1 MNIKPKERAIREI
14 LSSQK
19 QYEIPRFQREYSW
32 EKKNYK
38 EFLEDMILNLEI
50 NGKEIKSTP
59 YFMGTMLFVGDAEN
73 KAQKQTQ
80 VVDGQQRLTT
90 ITILFSAMSQLLL
103 EKEEKKLS
111 ENLFKYIMTEDDNG
125 DPIRIIKTNSSYP
138 YFSYFIQSSD
148 KNKAEE
154 AKSEEE
160 DSIKETYNYF
170 KNELTEQNLR
180 KALNKLKIDLNNV
193 DYISILKAIRDQ
205 VLDSTVV
212 EIYTSDI
219 KLANRLF
226 ENLNAKGKQ
235 LAYID
240 LIKNKIFEKLDR
252 VEPADF
258 AQNIW
263 KKIIDLLSSGN
274 ERIGVATFFRHY
286 WASKYKRSTANAI
299 YNDFKNLVK
308 KDDYE
313 IFLSKLYESAKIYY
327 KIVNPSRADYNN
339 RKEYFY
345 LVQSL
350 NEINKS
356 FNVVQARVPL
366 LAIYDAKERNILDH
380 SKFKKIVTYLENF
393 HFAYNAVLSKS
404 ANKIDPIY
412 SKFAIAIRKC
422 SNKQEAS
429 NVITELLLSPLE
441 ELYPTYEEFEK
452 GFILLYYTKK
462 DSPSNV
468 KTKYVINKINC
479 WYDNKE
485 IFDEEGSIEHI
496 VPESEATSNIGNLI
510 LLERKINTIAGNK
523 SYKEK
528 ISDYSSSKYIW
539 ISKFMQDHSE
549 WTVKD
554 IAGRAK
560 KMSRLYYDD
569 ILGRGRK

>member
-32 EKKNYK
+32 EKKHYK
-38 EFLEDMILNLEI
+38 EFLEDMINNLEI
-50 NGKEIKSTP
+50 NGKEIKATP
-59 YFMGTMLFVGDAEN
+59 YFMGTMLFVGDAED

-90 ITILFSAMSQLLL
+90 ITILFSAMSQLLS
-103 EKEEKKLS
+103 EKEEAKLS
-111 ENLFKYIMTEDDNG
+111 QNLFKYIMTEDDNG

-148 KNKAEE
+148 KSKAEE
-154 AKSEEE
+154 VKSEEE
-160 DSIKETYNYF
+160 VSIKQTYNYF
-170 KNELTEQNLR
+170 INELTEQNLR
-180 KALNKLKIDLNNV
+180 KALNKLEIDLNNV

-240 LIKNKIFEKLDR
+240 LIKNKIFEKLDA

-258 AQNIW
+258 AQNTW
-263 KKIIDLLSSGN
+263 KGMIDLLSSGK

-286 WASKYKRSTANAI
+286 WASKYKRSTANVI
-299 YNDFKNLVK
+299 YKDFKKLIK
-308 KDDYE
+308 EEDYE
-313 IFLSKLYESAKIYY
+313 MFITKLYESAKIYY
-327 KIVNPSRADYNN
+327 KIVNPSRVDYSN

-350 NEINKS
+350 TAINDY

-366 LAIYDAKERNILDH
+366 LAIYDAKDRNILEN

-393 HFAYNAVLSKS
+393 HFAYNAVLSKGT
-404 ANKIDPIY
+404 NVLDPIY

-422 SNKQEAS
+422 SNKLEAS
-429 NVITELLLSPLE
+429 NVVTELLLTPLE
-441 ELYPTYEEFEK
+441 KLFPTYEEFEK

-462 DSPSNV
+462 ESPSNV
-468 KTKYVINKINC
+468 KTKYIINKINC
-479 WYDNKE
+479 FYENKE

-496 VPESEATSNIGNLI
+496 IPENDLTTNIGNLI
-510 LLERKINTIAGNK
+510 LLERNINTIAGNK
-523 SYKEK
+523 AYKKK
-528 ISDYSSSKYIW
+528 ISDYSNSKYKW
-539 ISKFMQDHSE
+539 ISKFMQDHSD
-549 WTVKD
+549 WTIKE
-554 IAGRAK
+554 IQGRAIE
-560 KMSRLYYDD
+560 MARIYYYD
-569 ILGRGRK
+569 ILGRKR